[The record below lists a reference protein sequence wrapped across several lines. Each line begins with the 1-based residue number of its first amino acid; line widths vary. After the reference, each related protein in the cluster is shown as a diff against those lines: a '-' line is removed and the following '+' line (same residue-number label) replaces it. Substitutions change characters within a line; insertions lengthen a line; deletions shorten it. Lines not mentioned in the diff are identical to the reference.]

1 MLTFISFIII
11 MIGSLNWFFIGAFQ
25 YDFVAGF
32 FGSQASL
39 LSRFVYFIIGMAA
52 FVMLAMALK
61 SKGKIKL
68 TENVFKQ
75 KNVKKNGEKRQI
87 NKSNDKQE
95 NYNQE
100 QNEINYKANIDNSNR
115 KKTNNIDYKSENG
128 KERERES
135 ETYGFKDFDVTQYD
149 E

>member
-75 KNVKKNGEKRQI
+75 KNVKKNGEKRQV

-100 QNEINYKANIDNSNR
+100 QNEINYKANIDNFNK
-115 KKTNNIDYKSENG
+115 KKTNNIDYKNENS
-128 KERERES
+128 KETERES

>member
-100 QNEINYKANIDNSNR
+100 QNEINYKANIDNFNK
-115 KKTNNIDYKSENG
+115 KKTNNIDYKNENS
-128 KERERES
+128 KETERES